1 MVVKALNQL
10 LTDVKWGNLDIL
22 VIDLPPGTGDVQLS
36 LSQNIEIDGAV
47 VVSTPQEVSLVD
59 VRRAI
64 NMFKRVNINIIGIIE
79 NMSYFISNG
88 EKKFVFGKEGVKKE
102 SISQNLNFLGQ
113 IPISEKIS
121 ECSDQGIPV
130 TSDTSKNLELLNIFN
145 EMSKKIITKL
155 KNLGENTKKNVKI
168 EVEE

>member
-1 MVVKALNQL
+1 
-10 LTDVKWGNLDIL
+10 
-22 VIDLPPGTGDVQLS
+22 
-36 LSQNIEIDGAV
+36 
-47 VVSTPQEVSLVD
+47 
-59 VRRAI
+59 
-64 NMFKRVNINIIGIIE
+64 
-79 NMSYFISNG
+79 MSYFISNG

-121 ECSDQGIPV
+121 ECSDQGIPL

-145 EMSKKIITKL
+145 EMSKKIITNL
-155 KNLGENTKKNVKI
+155 KNLGENTKKNVEI